1 LILGFLFYFYFLNL
15 SYTNNMRGF
24 NCDNFIN
31 VYGVPW
37 TSSPVPLHS

>member
-1 LILGFLFYFYFLNL
+1 
-15 SYTNNMRGF
+15 MRGF
-24 NCDNFIN
+24 TRDNFIN